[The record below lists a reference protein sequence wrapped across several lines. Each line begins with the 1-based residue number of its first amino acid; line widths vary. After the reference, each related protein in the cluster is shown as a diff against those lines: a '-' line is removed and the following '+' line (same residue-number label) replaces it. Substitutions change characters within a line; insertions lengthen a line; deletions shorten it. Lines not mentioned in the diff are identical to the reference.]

1 MINKAL
7 AIKSLRPNVEWSM
20 NDDDVENIIWHT
32 EGVEPLTE
40 KEVQDEIIRLEQVEK
55 QKQDNTIAAKESAL
69 NKLSALGLTEEEIKA
84 LIRGI

>member
-55 QKQDNTIAAKESAL
+55 EKQDNIITAKESAL
-69 NKLSALGLTEEEIKA
+69 NKLSALGLSEEEIKA
-84 LIRGI
+84 LIGGI